1 MKENN
6 SKQEIKSREIK
17 ENKKPDIKIFVSHR
31 IDLDAET
38 IDNPLYVNVR
48 CGAVFDKRENVDM
61 LGDDTGDNISEKRES
76 FNELTVMYW
85 AWKNVDADY
94 YGLCDENKYLL
105 LSEKQNKFNNE
116 VLYEEFLTKE
126 IIKKYE
132 LDNNKLVDKLLGEN
146 DLIIMQP
153 IDIRKVATPKGYAK
167 NIKMYLQNNNHK
179 LLKYEHI
186 EIILD
191 YIRDVYPD
199 IYPYAI
205 KYLNGYQY
213 IQYNNFIMKKNLFN
227 EYCSFQFNIL
237 FNFEK
242 KFHKNSQFYSENI
255 MQSLNLIGIVLLG
268 IYYKYLSEKNIKYK
282 QLPVIYFNNTKKYEQ
297 IYPFFN
303 TNNIAIVIRISD
315 YYVPYF
321 SVLLQSIISYSNKD
335 NNYDIIVLTGS
346 IKQNNKNILNNMITN
361 KNNFSIRYINP
372 EQYIHGTSLY
382 VSTSSYSR
390 EAYYTLFTP
399 YLLKNYDKL
408 LVLDSDLILQG
419 DIAEIFNND
428 ISDCLAAATKE
439 IVFMGMLNLD
449 EQWIEY
455 ALEELKIDKPY
466 DYTNTGV
473 ILLNTKLI
481 RDKFTFKHIVDVAKN
496 SKFRTQEQDL
506 INILFYGK
514 IKFLDL
520 KYNYYTRINSWNED
534 MLDNAPVHYKKI
546 YETVG
551 NNPFVI
557 HYANQPKPWSNPN
570 ISYADKWWEIARK
583 TPFYEIILHRM
594 SYEQS
599 SYISFT
605 TLDHFSRIM
614 FPFKWLKKV
623 HKVGYIRQIADKL
636 LPHGTKRRKIVKK
649 LLFR

>member
-6 SKQEIKSREIK
+6 SKIDIKTK

-94 YGLCDENKYLL
+94 YGFCDENKYLL

-146 DLIIMQP
+146 DLVIMQP

-268 IYYKYLSEKNIKYK
+268 IYYKYLSEKHTKYK
-282 QLPVIYFNNTKKYEQ
+282 QLSVIYFNNTKKYEQ

-583 TPFYEIILHRM
+583 TPFYEIILYRM
-594 SYEQS
+594 THEQS
-599 SYISFT
+599 SHISFS

-623 HKVGYIRQIADKL
+623 HKIGYIRQIADKL

-649 LLFR
+649 LIFR

>member
-1 MKENN
+1 
-6 SKQEIKSREIK
+6 
-17 ENKKPDIKIFVSHR
+17 
-31 IDLDAET
+31 
-38 IDNPLYVNVR
+38 
-48 CGAVFDKRENVDM
+48 
-61 LGDDTGDNISEKRES
+61 
-76 FNELTVMYW
+76 
-85 AWKNVDADY
+85 
-94 YGLCDENKYLL
+94 
-105 LSEKQNKFNNE
+105 
-116 VLYEEFLTKE
+116 
-126 IIKKYE
+126 
-132 LDNNKLVDKLLGEN
+132 
-146 DLIIMQP
+146 
-153 IDIRKVATPKGYAK
+153 
-167 NIKMYLQNNNHK
+167 
-179 LLKYEHI
+179 
-186 EIILD
+186 
-191 YIRDVYPD
+191 
-199 IYPYAI
+199 
-205 KYLNGYQY
+205 
-213 IQYNNFIMKKNLFN
+213 
-227 EYCSFQFNIL
+227 
-237 FNFEK
+237 
-242 KFHKNSQFYSENI
+242 

-282 QLPVIYFNNTKKYEQ
+282 QLLVIYFNNTKKYEQ

-583 TPFYEIILHRM
+583 TPFYEIILQRM

-614 FPFKWLKKV
+614 FPFKWLNKV
-623 HKVGYIRQIADKL
+623 HKIGYIRQIADKL

>member
-1 MKENN
+1 MEENN
-6 SKQEIKSREIK
+6 YKQDIKVK
-17 ENKKPDIKIFVSHR
+17 ETKKPDIKIFVSHR
-31 IDLDAET
+31 IDMEAET

-48 CGAVFDKRENVDM
+48 CGAVYDKRENIDM
-61 LGDDTGDNISEKRES
+61 LGDDTGDNISEKRNMY
-76 FNELTVMYW
+76 NELTVQYW

-94 YGLCDENKYLL
+94 YGLCDERKYFS
-105 LSEKQNKFNNE
+105 LSEKQNKSNNK
-116 VLYEEFLTKE
+116 VLYEEYLTQE

-132 LDNNKLVDKLLGEN
+132 LDNNKLVDKLLDEN
-146 DLIIMQP
+146 DFVIMQP

-213 IQYNNFIMKKNLFN
+213 IQYNNFIMKKILFN

-282 QLPVIYFNNTKKYEQ
+282 QLLVIYFNNTKKYEQ

-583 TPFYEIILHRM
+583 TPFYEIILQRM

>member
-1 MKENN
+1 MEENN
-6 SKQEIKSREIK
+6 SKIDIKTK

-31 IDLDAET
+31 IDMEAET

-48 CGAVFDKRENVDM
+48 CGAVYDKRENIDM
-61 LGDDTGDNISEKRES
+61 LGDDTGDNISEKRNMY
-76 FNELTVMYW
+76 NELTVQYW

-94 YGLCDENKYLL
+94 YGLCDERKYFS
-105 LSEKQNKFNNE
+105 LSEKQNKSNNK
-116 VLYEEFLTKE
+116 VLYEEYLTQE

-132 LDNNKLVDKLLGEN
+132 LDNNKLVDKLLDEN
-146 DLIIMQP
+146 DFVIMQP

-213 IQYNNFIMKKNLFN
+213 IQYNNFIMKKILFN

-282 QLPVIYFNNTKKYEQ
+282 QLLVIYFNNTKKYEQ

-583 TPFYEIILHRM
+583 TPFYEIILQRM

>member
-1 MKENN
+1 MEENN
-6 SKQEIKSREIK
+6 SKTDIKTK

-31 IDLDAET
+31 IDMEAET

-48 CGAVFDKRENVDM
+48 CGAVYDKRENIDM
-61 LGDDTGDNISEKRES
+61 LGDDTGDNISEKRNMY
-76 FNELTVMYW
+76 NELTVQYW

-94 YGLCDENKYLL
+94 YGLCDERKYFS
-105 LSEKQNKFNNE
+105 LSEKQNKSNNK
-116 VLYEEFLTKE
+116 VLYEEYLTQE

-132 LDNNKLVDKLLGEN
+132 LDNNKLVDKLLDEN
-146 DLIIMQP
+146 DFVIMQP

-213 IQYNNFIMKKNLFN
+213 IQYNNFIMKKILFN

-282 QLPVIYFNNTKKYEQ
+282 QLLVIYFNNTKKYEQ

-583 TPFYEIILHRM
+583 TPFYEIILQRM

>member
-6 SKQEIKSREIK
+6 SKTDIKTK

-48 CGAVFDKRENVDM
+48 CGAVFDKRENIDM
-61 LGDDTGDNISEKRES
+61 LGDDTGDNISEKRDMY
-76 FNELTVMYW
+76 NELTVQYW

-146 DLIIMQP
+146 DLVIMQP

-213 IQYNNFIMKKNLFN
+213 IQYNNFIMKKILFN

-282 QLPVIYFNNTKKYEQ
+282 QLLVIYFNNTKKYEQ

-583 TPFYEIILHRM
+583 TPFYEIILQRM

-614 FPFKWLKKV
+614 FPFKWLNKV
-623 HKVGYIRQIADKL
+623 HKICYIRQIADKL